1 MFVNLFS
8 FQQKMMFKRMMI
20 NKMKKG
26 IIAFFAFIFSV
37 SVACAT
43 EIPMG
48 IAVLRGLDKVTGRIS
63 TFSIPVGEVGA
74 FGKTFIVPEA
84 RYTHPPEES
93 PENSVFLYVFEKS
106 LKGENIELFKGW
118 MFSSEPALSSMEHPV
133 YDIWLIEC
141 RGAEG
146 PAILNKLDTSKT
158 SHKEHSEEP
167 DAVPVEDV
175 LVPKAEGDTG
185 LAPSQVE
192 MEEL

>member
-1 MFVNLFS
+1 
-8 FQQKMMFKRMMI
+8 
-20 NKMKKG
+20 MKKTVA
-26 IIAFFAFIFSV
+26 AFFVFLFSV
-37 SVACAT
+37 SVAFST

-48 IAVLRGLDKVTGRIS
+48 IAVLRGLDKVTGRIN
-63 TFSIPVGEVGA
+63 TFSIPVGEVGQ
-74 FGKTFIVPEA
+74 FGRTFISPEA
-84 RYTHPPEES
+84 CYTHPPEES

-141 RGAEG
+141 KPDEKQ
-146 PAILNKLDTSKT
+146 ILQEKQQKEKAKEKEKSLKSAPVEEIPVVLPSDTS
-158 SHKEHSEEP
+158 
-167 DAVPVEDV
+167 D
-175 LVPKAEGDTG
+175 G